1 MFPEREC
8 QSSSSGFANL
18 SAMQRCPML
27 RYHYGSEEV
36 AMLGARNSIA
46 TIAVKNLEVA
56 RVYYEEKLGLEVARE
71 LPEGISYRT
80 GGTILLVYASRYAG
94 TNQATCVTWAIDD
107 VDRVA
112 QELDARGV
120 TFEHYDL
127 PETTVEGDV
136 HVEGERKAAWFKDP
150 DGNILSVV
158 NELME

>member
-1 MFPEREC
+1 
-8 QSSSSGFANL
+8 
-18 SAMQRCPML
+18 ML
-27 RYHYGSEEV
+27 RFHSGSEEV

-46 TIAVKNLEVA
+46 TIAVENLEVA
-56 RVYYEEKLGLEVARE
+56 RVYYEETLGLEVARE

-107 VDRVA
+107 IEHVA
-112 QELDARGV
+112 QELAARGV

-127 PETTVEGDV
+127 PGTTVEG
-136 HVEGERKAAWFKDP
+136 HAHIEGERKAVWFKDP

-158 NELME
+158 NEPME

>member
-1 MFPEREC
+1 
-8 QSSSSGFANL
+8 
-18 SAMQRCPML
+18 
-27 RYHYGSEEV
+27 
-36 AMLGARNSIA
+36 MLGARPSIA
-46 TIAVKNLEVA
+46 TIAVQNLEEA

-80 GGTILLVYASRYAG
+80 GSTTLLVYASRYAG

-107 VDRVA
+107 VERVA
-112 QELDARGV
+112 RELSARGV

-127 PETTVEGDV
+127 PGTTVEGDV
-136 HVEGERKAAWFKDP
+136 HVERDRKAVWFKDS

>member
-1 MFPEREC
+1 
-8 QSSSSGFANL
+8 
-18 SAMQRCPML
+18 
-27 RYHYGSEEV
+27 
-36 AMLGARNSIA
+36 MLGAGNSIA

-107 VDRVA
+107 VERVA
-112 QELDARGV
+112 RELDARGV

-136 HVEGERKAAWFKDP
+136 HVEGDRKAVWFTDP
-150 DGNILSVV
+150 DSNILSVV

>member
-1 MFPEREC
+1 
-8 QSSSSGFANL
+8 
-18 SAMQRCPML
+18 
-27 RYHYGSEEV
+27 
-36 AMLGARNSIA
+36 MLGARDSIA
-46 TIAVKNLEVA
+46 TVAVKNLEEA
-56 RVYYEEKLGLEVARE
+56 RVYYEEKLGLKVARE

-107 VDRVA
+107 VERAA
-112 QELDARGV
+112 QELNARGV

-127 PETTVEGDV
+127 PGTTVEGDM
-136 HVEGERKAAWFKDP
+136 HVEGERKAVWFKDP